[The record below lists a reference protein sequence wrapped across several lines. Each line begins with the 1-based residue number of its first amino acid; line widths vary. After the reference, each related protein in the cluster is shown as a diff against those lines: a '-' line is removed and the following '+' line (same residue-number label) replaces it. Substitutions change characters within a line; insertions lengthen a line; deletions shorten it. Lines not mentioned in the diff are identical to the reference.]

1 MKKNFIIIIL
11 GFVALI
17 LISTSV
23 YFYFIPPSNMETHE
37 QWGSFGSYIGGI
49 LTPITVLAALLTL
62 IQSNN
67 AHHSEME
74 RLINQGQKV
83 DLLRFIEKI
92 ESDIEDTLKQLTVNI
107 NLPDTSVNH
116 PGSDVLLKISMIEW
130 EKVIP
135 TKDEVM
141 TRTDKEEG
149 YGRYDQKILS
159 YEVFGMVAAY
169 LNRLRD
175 HCKAYDRAAGNN
187 VTSLYFSRKY
197 KVATQRLNAKGYDID
212 VWDLSDQT
220 H

>member
-1 MKKNFIIIIL
+1 
-11 GFVALI
+11 
-17 LISTSV
+17 
-23 YFYFIPPSNMETHE
+23 METHE
-37 QWGSFGSYIGGI
+37 QWGSFGSYIGGV

-62 IQSNN
+62 IQSNS

-92 ESDIEDTLKQLTVNI
+92 ESDIASTLEQLTVNI
-107 NLPDTSVNH
+107 NLSDTSVNH

-135 TKDEVM
+135 TEDEIKN
-141 TRTDKEEG
+141 RTGKENG
-149 YGRYDQKILS
+149 YERYDQKLLS

-175 HCKAYDRAAGNN
+175 HCKAYDRVAGNN

-197 KVATQRLNAKGYDID
+197 KIATQRLNAKGYDID
-212 VWDLSDQT
+212 VWDLKDQT
-220 H
+220 Q